1 MSFINKDI
9 VHGDKDR
16 KAGDTMR
23 EIDNNMTSV
32 NFKNLQPLP
41 PVEDSTNS
49 AKNETPAPA
58 EQKEIKDLKNMPA
71 AELGKSQVAS
81 DSIETDM
88 KFLEKHPELVK
99 ELNSAIDNYAKDH
112 TEEETLALLEKT
124 HQEFV
129 AK

>member
-1 MSFINKDI
+1 
-9 VHGDKDR
+9 
-16 KAGDTMR
+16 MR
-23 EIDNNMTSV
+23 EIDNNLTNV
-32 NFKNLQPLP
+32 NFKNVQPLP
-41 PVEDSTNS
+41 AVEDSTNS
-49 AKNETPAPA
+49 AKNETTAAPT

-99 ELNSAIDNYAKDH
+99 ELNNSIDNYAKNH
-112 TEEETLALLEKT
+112 TEEETLKLLEKT

>member
-1 MSFINKDI
+1 
-9 VHGDKDR
+9 
-16 KAGDTMR
+16 MR
-23 EIDNNMTSV
+23 EIDNNLTNV
-32 NFKNLQPLP
+32 NFKSVQPLP
-41 PVEDSTNS
+41 PAEDSTNS
-49 AKNETPAPA
+49 SKNETAVPA

-81 DSIETDM
+81 DSIETDL

-99 ELNSAIDNYAKDH
+99 ELNSAVDNYAKTH
-112 TEEETLALLEKT
+112 TEEETLKLLEKT